1 MARTVPVAVGQVDRR
16 RHHRRAVGGGH
27 LGDQA
32 KVQERQLAGVGA
44 LGDLQEV
51 AGCCLCVRVLC
62 DVCVFV
68 IVHCML
74 HVRIRMLY
82 HKTGLV

>member
-62 DVCVFV
+62 DVCVLCGIYGDMRV
-68 IVHCML
+68 QA
-74 HVRIRMLY
+74 
-82 HKTGLV
+82 